1 MTSVSISRHFV
12 DHGVLRL
19 AVTGEIDLSTSE
31 LLVAAVR
38 DAIAVGQIAE
48 LVVDLGKVT
57 FLDSTGISALVAGR
71 NLAGERGVAYVVINP
86 HDMVRR
92 VLDVAG
98 VLATLTGQS

>member
-1 MTSVSISRHFV
+1 MDISISRTTAGNV
-12 DHGVLRL
+12 PIL
-19 AVTGEIDLSTSE
+19 AVSGDVDVYSAPALKDKI
-31 LLVAAVR
+31 
-38 DAIAVGQIAE
+38 GE
-48 LVVDLGKVT
+48 LVGSGEDTLIVDLGKVT